1 MADTTLVTDV
11 TTASFADDVI
21 ERSRSVPV
29 VVDFW
34 AGWCGPC
41 RTLGPMLEAE
51 VARRAGSVVL
61 AKVDVDAEPTLAQQH
76 RVQGIPRVIAYRDG
90 VPVDEFTGVQP
101 PDRLTAFFDG
111 IAPSA
116 ADRAVAAARTLEPA
130 LAVAELELALEAAP
144 GHRAAALALAELL
157 VEDDPDRAAALAL
170 PHRPD
175 PAAERV
181 LARLEVARGAV
192 DDLAALEA
200 RAAAG
205 DDEDALIALGD
216 ALAAAGRHDD
226 AAARLLAAVVIA
238 GPRREDARSHLVR
251 LLDLMDDPAAA
262 TEWRRRLARALF

>member
-11 TTASFADDVI
+11 TTASFAHDVI

-90 VPVDEFTGVQP
+90 VPVDEFTSVQP

-116 ADRAVAAARTLEPA
+116 AERAVAAATRHCGR
-130 LAVAELELALEAAP
+130 AP
-144 GHRAAALALAELL
+144 QVFLG
-157 VEDDPDRAAALAL
+157 
-170 PHRPD
+170 
-175 PAAERV
+175 
-181 LARLEVARGAV
+181 G
-192 DDLAALEA
+192 
-200 RAAAG
+200 G
-205 DDEDALIALGD
+205 D
-216 ALAAAGRHDD
+216 
-226 AAARLLAAVVIA
+226 AARLAPLIELPLTHAPDLVLEGLAVLA
-238 GPRREDARSHLVR
+238 GGC
-251 LLDLMDDPAAA
+251 
-262 TEWRRRLARALF
+262 